1 MVSFVSWAIFGHYFL
16 GLLHISF
23 TWLKTLYTKKKIES
37 YHIDAFSD
45 KAIDTIGA
53 GDAVFAFTSLMSKIN
68 SKINQN
74 AFVSNL
80 AGALKIQILGHED
93 HIKKINF
100 MKSLDYLL
108 K

>member
-1 MVSFVSWAIFGHYFL
+1 MLFCIY
-16 GLLHISF
+16 
-23 TWLKTLYTKKKIES
+23 
-37 YHIDAFSD
+37 
-45 KAIDTIGA
+45 
-53 GDAVFAFTSLMSKIN
+53 SLMSKIN